1 MANIFRSKE
10 VFKNARKRNGDKV
23 VVPVY
28 GVYVS
33 GEYKP
38 PYYNDMGVRITNIS
52 SNPATV
58 ANFTQNEITMR
69 DDHVLNL
76 IELTMDTTC
85 PTIINF
91 TQDEKTMKDDHVLNL
106 IDLTMDASLSYI
118 ISYTQDE
125 VTMHDDHVLNLL
137 ELTMDYGLS
146 SYTQYT
152 KTHKNMT
159 PDPSLRMT
167 SIRTSK
173 ATVSNYTP

>member
-1 MANIFRSKE
+1 MANVFRSKE
-10 VFKNARKRNGDKV
+10 VFKNTRKLSGDKV

-38 PYYNDMGVRITNIS
+38 PYYNDMGVRIANIS

-58 ANFTQNEITMR
+58 ADFTQDEITMH

-85 PTIINF
+85 PSVVSYTR
-91 TQDEKTMKDDHVLNL
+91 DETTMKDDHVLNL
-106 IDLTMDASLSYI
+106 IDLTMGTSLSYI

-125 VTMHDDHVLNLL
+125 ITMQDDHVLNLL
-137 ELTMDYGLS
+137 ELTMDYGIS
-146 SYTQYT
+146 SYTQYSN
-152 KTHKNMT
+152 THKNMT

-167 SIRTSK
+167 SIGSSK